1 MRFKTVFT
9 FCTALA
15 LPVLAATAQ
24 TFSFGTKANPRGET
38 IEVDSKGF
46 IIDGKHAVP
55 VMGEIHYARVPEKE
69 WRREIQKM
77 KAGGITIIATYCF
90 WIHHEEKEG
99 EWNWDGNRNLSR
111 FLDVCRQE
119 GMPVVLRIGPFCHG
133 EVYQGGMPS
142 WIVEKAQKDPANFKL
157 RSMAPGFI
165 AATTELYRNIYLQA
179 AGRMWKDGGPVVGVQ
194 IENECRGPWA
204 YLMTLKDIAVGAG
217 FDTPFYTRTGWPKL
231 NGKEEF
237 GKLLP
242 LYGDYADGF
251 WDRKLTDMPG
261 EYPKAFIMKDA
272 RVSGVIATETFGT
285 NQDTRLE
292 AKDMQYPYLT
302 CELGGGMMPAYHRRI
317 NMSGNEILPLAICKL
332 GSGSNLPGYYMYH
345 GGTNPCGNEY
355 TMAET
360 QASTVTNY
368 NDMPLKSYDFQA
380 PLGEMGQPDVKAYH
394 STRLLHQFLAD
405 WGEQLATMPVD
416 TLSEHYARRG
426 CFEFYNDYVR
436 ILNEDGVCYVRPVD
450 MPWKGHRITADAQPF
465 CHIGDTVF
473 FIPVKGKKPV
483 VWVDGKAYK
492 TKCDRT
498 YTIKGGDMAI
508 CVMSEPKALR
518 AFKIDGHLYFA
529 NHDGGILF
537 KDNGVITEEY
547 WTKDEAVG
555 VKTSLTRQYGA
566 LRTIRMGV
574 QKVAAMPVDDDF
586 EAAQIYQLDIPTT
599 DENTFLQINY
609 QGDCARVYADGRLV
623 EDNFW
628 NGKPMLVRTSELE
641 GKRVELKILPLRKDA
656 PIYLQKKQRNILA
669 AAEGDALL
677 NLQSVNI
684 IRRNTERRF
693 AAKDAISLEGTWKFR
708 IDRDGVGE
716 KEKWYTSDFPFD
728 DEIRLPASMPQCM
741 KGDDISVNTRWTG
754 AIYDSSYYHNPF
766 MTQYRKPGKDMKL
779 PFFLTPDKHYVGKAW
794 YKTTVNIGEGD
805 KRRFRLYMERPHIAS
820 TLWVNGRRIASENT
834 LSVPHVYDLADA
846 LTSGENTIAV
856 CIDNDPMVANVGQD
870 SHSVTD
876 QTQGN
881 WNGIVGRIEL
891 QPVSYIDSIKVYP
904 DVDARKVTVRLVLGA
919 MDNDED
925 ATVSIGCESFNT
937 DKRHTVSITPVS
949 ARLAK
954 GNRKSLILTLD
965 MGEGM
970 LLWDEFNPQ
979 LYRLHVDVKTK
990 DSEAH
995 GETVFGMRKMEIRD
1009 KMFYVNGRQTILRGT
1024 VESCCFPN
1032 TGYPPTDLESWRA
1045 IFETCKR
1052 WGLNH
1057 VRFHSYCPP
1066 EAAFLAADL
1075 TGIYIQPEGPSW
1087 PNHGVK
1093 LGRGEFI
1100 DDYLISESKRIADEY
1115 GNHPSFAFFAFGNE
1129 PAGNWVKW
1137 CNEMMPVMQEYD
1149 PRHIYAGFSV
1159 GDGWAWQP
1167 KTEFAVKAGARGLAS
1182 WNKTHPESEADFS
1195 DNISVYKGKDM
1206 PGTPIT
1212 IPFVSHETGQW
1223 CAFPNFAEIDK
1234 YKGVNKARNLEIFR
1248 DLLKANGME
1257 CRGRDFLMASGKLQA
1272 LCYKYEL
1279 ERHLRTPKYA
1289 GFQLLSLNDY
1299 SGQGSA
1305 LVGLTDV
1312 FYGDKGY
1319 ISAPEFREFCS
1330 PVVPLAKFSKF
1341 TYTTDEAFSAE
1352 VSVSQ
1357 FSSQEIRNAKAH
1369 WTVTSGDGILAEGDF
1384 DVRDIPVGQNI
1395 PLGSISVPLSACAK
1409 AAKYTLTVTIPGT
1422 EARNHWDFWVYD
1434 RKVCDIPQKTKDSM
1448 WNGIFI
1454 TDSLNAK
1461 AQKVLADGG
1470 KVLLLAAGKVS
1481 YGKEVKQNF
1490 TPVFWNT
1497 SWFKMRPPHT
1507 TGIFVDNSHPVFSQ
1521 FPTDSHSDM
1530 QWWELVNRA
1539 QVMQLTDFPK
1549 DYQPLVQSIDTWFV
1563 SRKIGMLIEANVGKG
1578 KLMMTTMD
1586 LTSDLDNRHVAR
1598 QMLHSE
1604 LSYMQSDA
1612 FRPQWTI
1619 EKSLISNLFT
1629 KVAGEVNM
1637 FTNDSPDELKP
1648 KLF

>member
-1 MRFKTVFT
+1 MTLKTFLTLCAT
-9 FCTALA
+9 FLLSIHTAS
-15 LPVLAATAQ
+15 AQ
-24 TFSFGTKANPRGET
+24 TFIFGTKTNPRGET
-38 IEVDSKGF
+38 IEVDSKG
-46 IIDGKHAVP
+46 IIINGRHTLP
-55 VMGEIHYARVPEKE
+55 VMGEIHYARVPERE

-90 WIHHEEKEG
+90 WIHHEPEEG
-99 EWNWDGNRNLSR
+99 RWDWNGNRNLSR
-111 FLDVCRQE
+111 FLDVCREE

-142 WIVEKAQKDPANFKL
+142 WIVEKAQKDPKNFKL

-165 AATTELYRNIYLQA
+165 AATTELYRNIFLQA
-179 AGRMWKDGGPVVGVQ
+179 AGKLWKDGGPVVGVQ

-204 YLMTLKDIAVGAG
+204 YYMTLKDIAVGIG

-261 EYPKAFIMKDA
+261 DYPKAFVMKDA

-292 AKDMQYPYLT
+292 AKDLQYPYLT

-317 NMSGNEILPLAICKL
+317 NITGNEILPLATCKL

-345 GGTNPCGNEY
+345 GGTNPEGNEY

-360 QASTVTNY
+360 QASAVTNY
-368 NDMPLKSYDFQA
+368 NDMPLKTYDFQA
-380 PLGEMGQPDVKAYH
+380 PLGEMGQPNFKAFH

-405 WGEQLATMPVD
+405 WGEQLAMMKVD
-416 TLSEHYARRG
+416 SLSEHYARRG

-465 CHIGDTVF
+465 CHIGDTLY
-473 FIPVKGKKPV
+473 FIPIKGKKPV
-483 VWVDGKAYK
+483 VWIDGKAYK
-492 TKCDRT
+492 SV
-498 YTIKGGDMAI
+498 KGVKRVKDIAI
-508 CVMSEPKALR
+508 CILSDDEAQR
-518 AFKIDGHLYFA
+518 AFKIDDKMTFA
-529 NHDGGILF
+529 AHDGGILF

-547 WTKDEAVG
+547 WTKDNTRN
-555 VKTSLTRQYGA
+555 VKFTLNKRCGEP
-566 LRTIRMGV
+566 RTIKMGS
-574 QKVAAMPVDDDF
+574 QKVAAMPDDKDF
-586 EAAQIYQLDIPTT
+586 EAAQVYIIDIPTA
-599 DENTFLQINY
+599 DDNTFIQINY
-609 QGDCARVYADGRLV
+609 QGDCARVYADGKLV

-656 PIYLQKKQRNILA
+656 PIYLQKQQRDILQA
-669 AAEGDALL
+669 TEGSYLL
-677 NLQSVNI
+677 KLLSIDI
-684 IRRNTERRF
+684 IRRNTERHG
-693 AAKDAISLEGTWKFR
+693 ATNDIMNLAGTWKFR
-708 IDRDGVGE
+708 IDRNDEGE
-716 KEKWYTSDFPFD
+716 KGEWYMPDFNFD
-728 DEIRLPASMPQCM
+728 DEIRLPASMPQRM

-766 MTQYRKPGKDMKL
+766 MEQYRKPGKDMKL
-779 PFFLTPDKHYVGKAW
+779 PFFLTPDKYYTGKAW
-794 YKTTVNIGEGD
+794 YKTTVNISKAD
-805 KRRFRLYMERPHIAS
+805 KRQFRLFMERPHIAS
-820 TLWVNGRRIASENT
+820 TLWVNGKRIGSDNS
-834 LSVPHVYDLADA
+834 LSVPHIYDLADA
-846 LTSGENTIAV
+846 LTEGENTIAV
-856 CIDNDPMVANVGQD
+856 CIDNDPKAANVGQD
-870 SHSVTD
+870 SHSITD

-891 QPVSYIDSIKVYP
+891 QPVTYIDSIKVYP
-904 DVDARKVTVRLVLGA
+904 DVDKRNVNIRLVLRA
-919 MDNDED
+919 FDKDED
-925 ATVSIGCESFNT
+925 ATVSVGCESFNT
-937 DKRHTVSITPVS
+937 DKRHSISIAPVA
-949 ARLAK
+949 ARLVK
-954 GNRKSLILTLD
+954 GNKNTLVLNLD
-965 MGEGM
+965 MGDGM

-979 LYRLHVDVKTK
+979 LYRLNVDVKTK
-990 DSEAH
+990 DGAAH

-1045 IFETCKR
+1045 VFETCKK

-1075 TGIYIQPEGPSW
+1075 TGVYIQPEGPSW

-1100 DDYLISESKRIADEY
+1100 DDYLICESKRIADEY

-1137 CNEMMPVMQEYD
+1137 CNEMMPVMQQYD
-1149 PRHIYAGFSV
+1149 PRHLYAGFSV
-1159 GDGWAWQP
+1159 GGGWAWQP
-1167 KTEFAVKAGARGLAS
+1167 KTEFAVKAGARGLSS
-1182 WNKTHPESEADFS
+1182 WNKRHPESEADFS
-1195 DNISVYKGKDM
+1195 DNISIYKGKDM

-1223 CAFPNFAEIDK
+1223 CAFPNFDEIGK
-1234 YKGVNKARNLEIFR
+1234 YTGVNKARNFEIFR

-1257 CRGRDFLMASGKLQA
+1257 SRGRDFLMASGKLQA

-1289 GFQLLSLNDY
+1289 GFQLLALNDY

-1312 FYGDKGY
+1312 FFGDKGY

-1330 PVVPLAKFSKF
+1330 PIVPLAKFGKF
-1341 TYTTDEAFSAE
+1341 TYTTDETFNAE
-1352 VSVSQ
+1352 ISLAQ
-1357 FSSQEIRNAKAH
+1357 FSDKELRDAKAH
-1369 WTVTSGDGILAEGDF
+1369 WEINCGNNILAKGDF
-1384 DVRDIPVGQNI
+1384 DVRTLPVGQNI
-1395 PLGSISVPLSACAK
+1395 PLGNVSVPLSGIAK
-1409 AAKYTLTVTIPGT
+1409 AGKYTLTVSIPGT

-1434 RKVCDIPQKTKDSM
+1434 TKVCDIPQKTKDYE
-1448 WNGIFI
+1448 WNGIYI
-1454 TDSLNAK
+1454 TDSLTAK
-1461 AQKVLADGG
+1461 AQKILDKGG
-1470 KVLLLAAGKVS
+1470 KVLILAAGKVS

-1507 TGIFVDNSHPVFSQ
+1507 TGIFVESMHPVFSD
-1521 FPTDSHSDM
+1521 FPTDSHSDL
-1530 QWWELVNRA
+1530 QWWELVNGA

-1549 DYQPLVQSIDTWFV
+1549 DFQPLVQSIDTWFV

-1578 KLMMTTMD
+1578 RLMMTTMD
-1586 LTSDLDNRHVAR
+1586 LTSDLAHRHVAR
-1598 QMLHSE
+1598 QMFHSI
-1604 LSYMQSDA
+1604 LRYMQSDA
-1612 FRPQWTI
+1612 FTPQWTI
-1619 EKSLISNLFT
+1619 DSTLISDLFT

-1648 KLF
+1648 KLR